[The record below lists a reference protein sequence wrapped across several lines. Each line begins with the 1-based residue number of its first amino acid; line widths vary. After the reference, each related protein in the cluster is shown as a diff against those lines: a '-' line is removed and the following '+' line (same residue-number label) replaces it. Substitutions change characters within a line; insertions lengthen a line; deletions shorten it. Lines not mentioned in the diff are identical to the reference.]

1 MAEKFTPKYDEENN
15 KSIGRVKP
23 NTSTGTISGEFS
35 QYIINPLKNLF
46 KEKEDVPKFDTKLPE
61 VKITAATAEKVI
73 KKAINSDD
81 QPDLKDLVKTADIK
95 LKAEENP
102 ETAGWVKALMFATGA
117 PTSETLYDDKVKTQ
131 IANDLALN
139 DLNIYKVND
148 KKFINISTGENI
160 YQNIGKNQLTS
171 QAMNGLLEAG
181 YSMGQLLTI
190 PIDLALDEKWELTQK
205 LDNLYDKIYEEAG
218 FQDPNTF

>member
-1 MAEKFTPKYDEENN
+1 MAEKFTPKYDEEYN

-23 NTSTGTISGEFS
+23 NTSTGTIRGDVSKF
-35 QYIINPLKNLF
+35 IINPLKDLF

-81 QPDLKDLVKTADIK
+81 QPSLKDLATTADLK

-102 ETAGWVKALMFATGA
+102 ETAGWVKSLIFATGGQR
-117 PTSETLYDDKVKTQ
+117 PEISSKKKTE

-139 DLNIYKVND
+139 DLNIYKVSD
-148 KKFINISTGENI
+148 TKFININTGENI

-205 LDNLYDKIYEEAG
+205 NFLMAN
-218 FQDPNTF
+218 